1 MPKRK
6 VKKAKKR
13 GGNRTKWTPKKKE
26 EFLDHLRTSC
36 NVTLSARAVGLS
48 RSGAYEFKDKSRNR
62 KFSKEWDEA
71 IAEAIDVLEGECRR
85 RAYSGVAEPIHYKGQ
100 RVDTVQ
106 KYSDV
111 LLIFLLKAHR
121 PAKYREKYEISGP
134 DEGPIEI
141 REIRHVIV
149 DAGHRNR

>member
-1 MPKRK
+1 M
-6 VKKAKKR
+6 A
-13 GGNRTKWTPKKKE
+13 NRTKWTPKKRE
-26 EFLDHLRTSC
+26 EFLVRLRSSC
-36 NVTLSARAVGLS
+36 NVTLSARSVGMS
-48 RSGAYEFKDKSRNR
+48 RSGAYEVKDRN
-62 KFSKEWDEA
+62 KTFSQLWEEA
-71 IAEAIDVLEGECRR
+71 IAEAIDLLEGEARR
-85 RAYSGVAEPIHYKGQ
+85 RAFHGADKPVVYQGQ
-100 RVDTVQ
+100 LSTRVDSTTGEVLPLTV
-106 KYSDV
+106 KEYSDV